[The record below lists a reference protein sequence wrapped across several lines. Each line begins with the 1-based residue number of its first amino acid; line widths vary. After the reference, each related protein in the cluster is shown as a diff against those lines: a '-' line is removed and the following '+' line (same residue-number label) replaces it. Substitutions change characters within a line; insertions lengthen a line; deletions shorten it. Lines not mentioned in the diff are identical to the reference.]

1 VPEVDVGVPQVG
13 RHRLPGRGGEGFG
26 QRRQAQPVDLR
37 GKRAVPAQPGAV
49 PATAPAG
56 GGAGH
61 AAEPGQE
68 GPHRCGQPWR
78 RAREPG
84 GGAQQ
89 VDREVGG
96 ERDRHLQVGVG
107 RGLGGTR
114 GQRRDCGRDGGGRG
128 DRAGGPVR
136 PTAEPVD
143 PQRGGAPGE
152 VRAVGAGTPGRDAA
166 TERAPPGRAGR
177 TGGRRPA
184 GFDAEHTDREAD
196 GESDGEV
203 RGAEGL
209 RRTGHRGTGP
219 EQARAGDGPGRG
231 QVPPRCRCHLDRHVP
246 YSREVVAAAGEGTA
260 GKEKSR
266 DDGACGPAPGT
277 SWSGRVTEPLRDPL
291 PPVDDPAPG
300 PVTCRLPAGKDQVGG
315 GIADR

>member
-1 VPEVDVGVPQVG
+1 VPQVG
-13 RHRLPGRGGEGFG
+13 RHQFPGRGGKGLG
-26 QRRQAQPVDLR
+26 QRRQGQPVDLR
-37 GKRAVPAQPGAV
+37 GQRAVPGQPGAV

-61 AAEPGQE
+61 AAETGQQR
-68 GPHRCGQPWR
+68 PHRGGEPR
-78 RAREPG
+78 RRGREPG

-96 ERDRHLQVGVG
+96 ERDRHLQVGVD

-114 GQRRDCGRDGGGRG
+114 GQRRGCGRDGGGRG

-136 PTAEPVD
+136 PAAEPVD

-152 VRAVGAGTPGRDAA
+152 VRAVGTGAPGRDAA
-166 TERAPPGRAGR
+166 TERAPSGRGGR
-177 TGGRRPA
+177 TGFRSPA
-184 GFDAEHTDREAD
+184 GFDAEHADREPD
-196 GESDGEV
+196 GQSDGEV
-203 RGAEGL
+203 RGAEGRCL
-209 RRTGHRGTGP
+209 AGQRGTRA
-219 EQARAGDGPGRG
+219 EQTRAGGGPGRG

-266 DDGACGPAPGT
+266 DDGACGPAPAT

-291 PPVDDPAPG
+291 PPVDDPPAG
-300 PVTCRLPAGKDQVGG
+300 PVTCRLPTGKGQVSAGMSG
-315 GIADR
+315 R